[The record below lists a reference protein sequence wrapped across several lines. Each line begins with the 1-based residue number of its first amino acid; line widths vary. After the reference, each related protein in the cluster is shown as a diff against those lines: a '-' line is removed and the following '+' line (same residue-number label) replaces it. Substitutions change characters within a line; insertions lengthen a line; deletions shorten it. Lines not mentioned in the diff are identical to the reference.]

1 MSRITLAQRFSLL
14 LLALLIALPIGSV
27 STAQAAPAVAGPDT
41 SPVWMDAIHLLS
53 STDDETFFQVQAD
66 VYRMENVE
74 GVDGPCQRIAVDGFE
89 TGGEA
94 GAPGLPMRSV
104 LLGIPVDATPSL
116 EIISQPVRLPGSYTL
131 CPAPDAVAEEIDGQM
146 VQYVEQET
154 GADSG
159 IYSQNALFPAAA
171 SRIVTDGWVGRLR
184 FVRVEISPF
193 QYNPVDGSLIQHTQ
207 MQVRVRHSGSSLQAV
222 SANQPDSF
230 TQSTQGMLL
239 NGALAGQWA
248 ATSQPTVDAA
258 ANAGWT
264 PPLPAL
270 RLFVKEEGLYAVT
283 YAELEKAGVP
293 LASIS
298 SHNLRLYLNGQD
310 VAVRV
315 VDSNNVDDVDGIFQ
329 PGDSLLFYGQGVDEK
344 YTDAN
349 VYWLHYGAADSLH
362 MRTQSQAT
370 GGVAVNSYRA
380 TARFEENFNY
390 VSSAPKKPGYN
401 HWYGRLLTVAGA
413 NAANSWQL
421 PLTASFV
428 ASGNYTATIQTAM
441 VSRTNGTHHAK
452 LYVNGVYVGDGQWS
466 GADYQNFSVDF
477 DQALLKTGANT
488 FRVEIVNDLNEQKVS
503 VVYLDWLQLSYQ
515 RQINAVGDRLI
526 FDSPGAG
533 AWRYSAGGFSN
544 GALEAYDV
552 TDPFQVVYIPVASGT
567 GAASNGT
574 AFSTTE
580 SASHRYLVQRTA
592 QRRQVASIEQAD
604 TANLLASDKRVNY
617 IIITHPDFLDS
628 VQRLADYRASHGL
641 SVEVVNVQHVYD
653 VFNYGRMSP
662 QAIRDFLTHTFWN
675 WQSSYVVLVGDGTFD
690 PRTYRSDSAPTFIP
704 PYLAMVDPDLGETAA
719 DNFYVA
725 FVGSDPM
732 PDMYLGRL
740 PAESPADVT
749 AMVDKIIDYESAP
762 ADSGWNR
769 NVLFVSDDL
778 KGGGGAFY
786 NYSNAIADGTSAYN
800 GEMVNLLPDAYE
812 KERLY
817 LPFDCATGDACREDL
832 VSLINRGTLLIS
844 YVGHSA
850 KEYWAEENIL
860 NLAAVS
866 QLNNEYYPI
875 MLPMTCLEGYYHEAE
890 KGRMSLGE
898 ALVRRANGGA
908 IASWSS
914 SGLGLASGHDYLERG
929 FFISV
934 FYNGLTEMGVA
945 TNQGKL
951 YLSTYAPT
959 GKYDDLMHT
968 FTLLGDPALRV
979 RTLDSVPK
987 ARTYGLFL
995 PAVIR

>member
-53 STDDETFFQVQAD
+53 STDNETFFQVQAD

-131 CPAPDAVAEEIDGQM
+131 CPAPEAVAEEIDGQM

-230 TQSTQGMLL
+230 TQSAQSMLL
-239 NGALAGQWA
+239 NGSRAGQWA

-315 VDSNNVDDVDGIFQ
+315 VGSNNVDDVDGIFQ

-441 VSRTNGTHHAK
+441 VSRTNGTHM
-452 LYVNGVYVGDGQWS
+452 N
-466 GADYQNFSVDF
+466 
-477 DQALLKTGANT
+477 
-488 FRVEIVNDLNEQKVS
+488 
-503 VVYLDWLQLSYQ
+503 
-515 RQINAVGDRLI
+515 
-526 FDSPGAG
+526 
-533 AWRYSAGGFSN
+533 
-544 GALEAYDV
+544 
-552 TDPFQVVYIPVASGT
+552 
-567 GAASNGT
+567 
-574 AFSTTE
+574 
-580 SASHRYLVQRTA
+580 
-592 QRRQVASIEQAD
+592 RR
-604 TANLLASDKRVNY
+604 
-617 IIITHPDFLDS
+617 
-628 VQRLADYRASHGL
+628 
-641 SVEVVNVQHVYD
+641 
-653 VFNYGRMSP
+653 
-662 QAIRDFLTHTFWN
+662 
-675 WQSSYVVLVGDGTFD
+675 
-690 PRTYRSDSAPTFIP
+690 
-704 PYLAMVDPDLGETAA
+704 
-719 DNFYVA
+719 
-725 FVGSDPM
+725 
-732 PDMYLGRL
+732 
-740 PAESPADVT
+740 
-749 AMVDKIIDYESAP
+749 
-762 ADSGWNR
+762 
-769 NVLFVSDDL
+769 
-778 KGGGGAFY
+778 
-786 NYSNAIADGTSAYN
+786 
-800 GEMVNLLPDAYE
+800 
-812 KERLY
+812 
-817 LPFDCATGDACREDL
+817 
-832 VSLINRGTLLIS
+832 
-844 YVGHSA
+844 
-850 KEYWAEENIL
+850 
-860 NLAAVS
+860 
-866 QLNNEYYPI
+866 
-875 MLPMTCLEGYYHEAE
+875 
-890 KGRMSLGE
+890 
-898 ALVRRANGGA
+898 
-908 IASWSS
+908 
-914 SGLGLASGHDYLERG
+914 
-929 FFISV
+929 
-934 FYNGLTEMGVA
+934 
-945 TNQGKL
+945 
-951 YLSTYAPT
+951 
-959 GKYDDLMHT
+959 
-968 FTLLGDPALRV
+968 
-979 RTLDSVPK
+979 
-987 ARTYGLFL
+987 
-995 PAVIR
+995 